1 MKPITKKTLA
11 IIGGVAALTSVAIAP
26 AALAGSGDSSA
37 IGPPTPVTIPSM
49 TIGNLATTTAGI
61 PAVSGV
67 VVTTPATTK
76 VAPSLL
82 AGRSECGD
90 NC

>member
-1 MKPITKKTLA
+1 MKKILA
-11 IIGGVAALTSVAIAP
+11 IIGGVAALSSIAIAP
-26 AALAGSGDSSA
+26 AAFAGSSDSSV
-37 IGPPTPVTIPSM
+37 IGPPTPITTPAMS
-49 TIGNLATTTAGI
+49 IGSLATTVAGV
-61 PAVSGV
+61 PTVSGV

-76 VAPSLL
+76 ASPTVL